1 MRFGADFDL
10 QSYRPLRTGRALSPR
25 PAARETKSGAVV
37 SVEQIDALIGAT
49 RKLGF
54 ERATIPATR
63 DIESADQD

>member
-10 QSYRPLRTGRALSPR
+10 QSYRPLRTGRASGPR
-25 PAARETKSGAVV
+25 PVAREAKSGSVV

-54 ERATIPATR
+54 ERATIPVTR
-63 DIESADQD
+63 DVDSVEQE